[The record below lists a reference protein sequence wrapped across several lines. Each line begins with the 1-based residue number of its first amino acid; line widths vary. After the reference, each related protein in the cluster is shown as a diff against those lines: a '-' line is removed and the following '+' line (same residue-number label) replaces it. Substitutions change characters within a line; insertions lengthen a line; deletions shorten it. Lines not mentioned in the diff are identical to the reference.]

1 MQSLKI
7 GCSPRH
13 LGRLDSLA
21 PTGTAGEELCRNRYD
36 AVIQPRLD
44 EDSLRRGPGVGLEV
58 ELFDGFGLFTSDQK
72 DSASEVD
79 ELSPAAVEGPV
90 LEPGPPVG
98 VDVVESHGPVAV
110 HETGAGDQDE
120 VVGEDDATCARGFK
134 VSLLS
139 FRVSFCLPKR
149 DQFSL
154 QSLDLFVRSCFV
166 GHIVSVSNAK

>member
-1 MQSLKI
+1 M
-7 GCSPRH
+7 
-13 LGRLDSLA
+13 
-21 PTGTAGEELCRNRYD
+21 
-36 AVIQPRLD
+36 IQPRLD

-72 DSASEVD
+72 DPASEVD

-166 GHIVSVSNAK
+166 LRIISVSNAK